1 MELRETIRS
10 VIETRCFRHLGGCL
24 GSTASSL
31 LRQHSADSKITRS
44 EVFLQGL
51 GGPLFM
57 PVQDTMANPS
67 RLVPDEE
74 LGRSLASPF
83 VSPAMYLLFI
93 CEEAVTKGHIIELIL
108 SAEGHHE
115 IQADRNAGF
124 PDGNTLRAKSVL
136 K

>member
-1 MELRETIRS
+1 
-10 VIETRCFRHLGGCL
+10 
-24 GSTASSL
+24 
-31 LRQHSADSKITRS
+31 
-44 EVFLQGL
+44 
-51 GGPLFM
+51 M